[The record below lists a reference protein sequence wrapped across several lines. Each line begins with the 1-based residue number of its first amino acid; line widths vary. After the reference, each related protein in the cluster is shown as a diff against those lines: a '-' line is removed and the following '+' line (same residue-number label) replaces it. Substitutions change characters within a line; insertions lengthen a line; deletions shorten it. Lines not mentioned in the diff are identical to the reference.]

1 MILKD
6 LLKKF
11 KLDYSF
17 EEDLLNKEITG
28 EYTKTKKDKRL
39 LNVLTDKGLVKQVF
53 DCMVIYGE
61 SCECVIA
68 PSCNYQ
74 TVKVSYKIKNIQHG
88 YSYNR
93 KGVLSSLV

>member
-11 KLDYSF
+11 KLDFSL
-17 EEDLLNKEITG
+17 EENLLNKEITG
-28 EYTKTKKDKRL
+28 KYTGTKKDKRL

-53 DCMVIYGE
+53 DCTIIYGE
-61 SCECVIA
+61 SCECIIA

-74 TVKVSYKIKNIQHG
+74 TVKVSYKFKNIPNG

-93 KGVLSSLV
+93 KGYVSSIV